1 MSRSSV
7 KSIQRIKE
15 IKMSSLSK
23 YSFHLRSLMIKRG
36 REIGI
41 VGLKMRLKGRKLF
54 FYIGETYDINGH
66 KEKDEKKL
74 GCKRK

>member
-1 MSRSSV
+1 
-7 KSIQRIKE
+7 
-15 IKMSSLSK
+15 
-23 YSFHLRSLMIKRG
+23 MIKRG